1 MKAGVNKQ
9 RIMVYKQRS
18 YAHHRNG
25 IGKQIWD
32 NYMGGYGIS
41 ISLIV
46 FFRLFVYRKV
56 NYTGSKMKWD
66 RFA

>member
-1 MKAGVNKQ
+1 M
-9 RIMVYKQRS
+9 IYKQRN

-32 NYMGGYGIS
+32 SYMGGYSIS
-41 ISLIV
+41 IFSIV
-46 FFRLFVYRKV
+46 FFRLFVCQKV
-56 NYTGSKMKWD
+56 NYTDCKMKWD

>member
-1 MKAGVNKQ
+1 MVNKQ
-9 RIMVYKQRS
+9 HS

-25 IGKQIWD
+25 TGKQIWD
-32 NYMGGYGIS
+32 SYIVGYGIS

-56 NYTGSKMKWD
+56 NYTDCKMKWD